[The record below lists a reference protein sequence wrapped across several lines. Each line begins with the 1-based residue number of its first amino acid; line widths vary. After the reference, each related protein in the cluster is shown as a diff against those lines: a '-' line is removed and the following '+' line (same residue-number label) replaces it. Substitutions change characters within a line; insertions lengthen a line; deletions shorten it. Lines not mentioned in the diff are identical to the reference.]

1 MILRYTPQARI
12 DLHEIEDYIKNELS
26 NPQVAA
32 RIIERILRGCSN
44 LKSNPNLGLDL
55 SSKIEQKMN
64 LRYLIISNYIAIYKV
79 ENNSVSIIRIMD
91 GRTDYLRYLLSE
103 I

>member
-1 MILRYTPQARI
+1 MRFCERQGCG
-12 DLHEIEDYIKNELS
+12 S
-26 NPQVAA
+26 NPVQL
-32 RIIERILRGCSN
+32 RFSER
-44 LKSNPNLGLDL
+44 DT
-55 SSKIEQKMN
+55 Q
-64 LRYLIISNYIAIYKV
+64 YLFISNYIAIYRV

>member
-26 NPQVAA
+26 NPQAA
-32 RIIERILRGCSN
+32 GRIIERILKGCSN
-44 LKSNPNLGLDL
+44 LKFNPHLGLDL
-55 SSKIEQKMN
+55 ASKIGQKTD
-64 LRYLIISNYIAIYKV
+64 LRYLILSNYIAIYRM
-79 ENNSVSIIRIMD
+79 ENNVVSIIRIMD

>member
-64 LRYLIISNYIAIYKV
+64 LRYLIISNYIAIYRV